1 MAAAAVH
8 TVAAAADMGEN
19 AECESISDG
28 CVMAGSW
35 SDEHIW
41 KKRARRTHTVYNS
54 VIIKNLIFLQSPEKR
69 KKNYIYINTC
79 YTNFKK

>member
-35 SDEHIW
+35 SADEHIW
-41 KKRARRTHTVYNS
+41 KRARVKYYNR
-54 VIIKNLIFLQSPEKR
+54 EKPNSELGR
-69 KKNYIYINTC
+69 LTGFP
-79 YTNFKK
+79 FKDTAHVKYG